1 MATSAKKP
9 AYRAVSVYNRN
20 GKDVFANVG
29 AAWASAKGGFVLRLT
44 AHPVGDT
51 VLLRPFVEKAK
62 AKA

>member
-1 MATSAKKP
+1 MAISANKP
-9 AYRAVSVYNRN
+9 AYRVVSVYKRN

-29 AAWASAKGGFVLRLT
+29 AAWASVKGGYVLRLS

-51 VLLRPFVEKAK
+51 VLLRPFVAKAK